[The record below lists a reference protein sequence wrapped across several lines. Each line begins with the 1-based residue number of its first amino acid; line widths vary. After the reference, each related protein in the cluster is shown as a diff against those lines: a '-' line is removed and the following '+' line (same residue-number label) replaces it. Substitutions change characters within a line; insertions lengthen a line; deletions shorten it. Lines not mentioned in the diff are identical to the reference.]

1 MNLFDVYPSFNVE
14 PVKGEGP
21 YIWDKN
27 GKKYVDFYGGHAVM
41 SIGHSHPYYVQK
53 IESQL
58 RQLGFYSNSTQNPL
72 QEAFAQKLAQMSG
85 YSDYRLFLCNT
96 GAEANES
103 AFTLASHHTGR
114 NKILTFTKGF
124 HGRTSAARSVTDLPK
139 IASVNA
145 QHQVVK
151 VSLNDIDTVQ
161 KHLQTRAF
169 AAVIIE
175 GVQGFGGIYVPDSQ
189 FVEQLAEVCKATQT
203 VLILDEI
210 QSGYGRT
217 GKFFAHQYTHICPD
231 VITIA
236 KGMGNGFPIG
246 GMLISPDFKPWK
258 GMLGTTFGGNH
269 LACVAGMAV
278 LEIIEQENLMTNA
291 AKVGQYLKQKLK
303 GIVGIKEVRGKGLM
317 IGLEFDFP
325 VQALREQLLYDYQ
338 VFTGISGSHVLRILP
353 PLTITQSDADWL
365 VGALQDILCQI
376 MINYEL

>member
-41 SIGHSHPYYVQK
+41 SIGHSHPHYVQK

-72 QEAFAQKLAQMSG
+72 QEAFAQKLTQMSG

-103 AFTLASHHTGR
+103 AFTLASHQTGR
-114 NKILTFTKGF
+114 RKILTFTKGF

-139 IASVNA
+139 VASVNA
-145 QHQVVK
+145 QHEVAK
-151 VSLNDIDTVQ
+151 IPLNDLYAVQ
-161 KHLQTRAF
+161 KHLQTQEF

-175 GVQGFGGIYVPDSQ
+175 GVQGFGGVYVPNSQ
-189 FVEQLAEVCKATQT
+189 FVEQLAQVCKATQT

-217 GKFFAHQYTHICPD
+217 GKFFAHQYTSIRPD
-231 VITIA
+231 VITMA

-246 GMLISPDFKPWK
+246 GMLISPEFTPWK

-269 LACVAGMAV
+269 LACVAGLAV
-278 LEIIEQENLMTNA
+278 LEIIAQENLMRNA
-291 AKVGQYLKQKLK
+291 EKVGQYLKQKLDT
-303 GIVGIKEVRGKGLM
+303 IAGIKEVRGKGLM

-325 VQALREQLLYDYQ
+325 VQALREQLLYEHQ
-338 VFTGISGSHVLRILP
+338 VFTGISGTHVLRILP
-353 PLTITQSDADWL
+353 PLTITPHDADWL
-365 VGALQDILCQI
+365 VNALQSVLCQTV
-376 MINYEL
+376 INY

>member
-1 MNLFDVYPSFNVE
+1 MKLFDVYPSFNVE

-41 SIGHSHPYYVQK
+41 SIGHGHPHYVQK

-72 QEAFAQKLAQMSG
+72 QETFAQKLTQMSG
-85 YSDYRLFLCNT
+85 YGDYRLFLCNT

-114 NKILTFTKGF
+114 SKILTFTKGF

-139 IASVNA
+139 VASVNA
-145 QHQVVK
+145 QHKVVK
-151 VSLNDIDTVQ
+151 VPLNELDTVQ
-161 KHLQTRAF
+161 KHLQTREF

-189 FVEQLAEVCKATQT
+189 FIEQLAEVCKTTQT

-217 GKFFAHQYTHICPD
+217 GKFFAHQYTSIRPD
-231 VITIA
+231 VITMA

-246 GMLISPDFKPWK
+246 GMLINPQFKSWK

-269 LACVAGMAV
+269 LACVAGLAV
-278 LEIIEQENLMTNA
+278 LEVIEQENLMSNA
-291 AKVGQYLKQKLK
+291 VQVGQYLKQKLNE
-303 GIVGIKEVRGKGLM
+303 ISGIKEVRGQGLM
-317 IGLEFDFP
+317 IGLEFDFT
-325 VQALREQLLYDYQ
+325 VQTLREQLLYEHQ
-338 VFTGISGSHVLRILP
+338 VFTGVSGTHVLRILP
-353 PLTITQSDADWL
+353 PLTITQRDADWL
-365 VGALQDILCQI
+365 VNALQSVLCQAVV
-376 MINYEL
+376 NG